1 MARPSSKDPLDKFR
15 WSVSIDGFTRL
26 GFASCDVPGY
36 SVTTKPYSEGGQHLF
51 PKQVVDSISFKPV
64 TLTRGVTA
72 DLSFH
77 DWATQALIL
86 SRGVTSDG
94 KSPVEARRNVV
105 IRHLN
110 RRGDVVKAYT
120 LINAMPIEYEVAS
133 SFASDADDV
142 LSMEKLTLTY
152 ESFTVDSAEK
162 DSNPL
167 NPREVIKRFINKI

>member
-15 WSVSIDGFTRL
+15 WSISVDGFTRL

-36 SVTTKPYSEGGQHLF
+36 SLQTKPYPEGGQHLF
-51 PKQVVDSISFKPV
+51 PKQIVDTITFKPV

-77 DWATQALIL
+77 NWATQALIAG
-86 SRGVTSDG
+86 RGVTSDG
-94 KSPVEARRNVV
+94 KSPLEYRRTVV
-105 IRHLN
+105 IKHLN

-120 LINAMPIEYEVAS
+120 LNNAIPIEYEVAS

-142 LSMEKLTLTY
+142 LSMEKLVLSY
-152 ESFTVDSAEK
+152 ESFTVESAEK

-167 NPREVIKRFINKI
+167 NPRDVIKRFISRI